1 MARTHTPHTSFAPSP
16 ARLGADPGMAPAFL
30 NLLAGVWLFISHWVL
45 SYAGGDPTW
54 NDIIFGIV
62 VGLLALVRMAG
73 RDLGRFASVLNAAVG
88 VWLFIAGLTIASS
101 SAAQANNIIL
111 GAVVFALALAAGA
124 ARPLE
129 RRVTS

>member
-1 MARTHTPHTSFAPSP
+1 MARTHTSHPPFAPSS
-16 ARLGADPGMAPAFL
+16 ARLGADPGVGPAFL
-30 NLLAGVWLFISHWVL
+30 NLLAGIWLFISHWVL
-45 SYAGGDPTW
+45 GYTGSDPTW

-62 VGLLALVRMAG
+62 VGVLALVRMGG
-73 RDLGRFASVLNAAVG
+73 RDLGRFASVLNAAAG

-111 GAVVFALALAAGA
+111 GAVVFALALAAGL

-129 RRVTS
+129 SRRS